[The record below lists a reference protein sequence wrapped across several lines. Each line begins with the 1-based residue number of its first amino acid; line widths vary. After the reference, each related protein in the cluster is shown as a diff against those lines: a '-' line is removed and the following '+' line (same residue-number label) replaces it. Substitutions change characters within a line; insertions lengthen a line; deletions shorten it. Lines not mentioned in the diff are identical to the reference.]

1 MTFVSSVEN
10 HTACTTASVLLSQ
23 KAVLIRIGICIGI
36 LVLLLLSYLV
46 FPIAIFIR
54 IVLFTWL
61 ILQLLK
67 DDSDRND
74 GTNRSD
80 GSGSKAARLTA
91 PKCRGPAS
99 ASGRHR
105 SLVRGSSVDAH
116 ARETPDQSRPP

>member
-1 MTFVSSVEN
+1 MYDRKCSAV
-10 HTACTTASVLLSQ
+10 A

-80 GSGSKAARLTA
+80 GSCSKL
-91 PKCRGPAS
+91 
-99 ASGRHR
+99 H
-105 SLVRGSSVDAH
+105 V
-116 ARETPDQSRPP
+116 